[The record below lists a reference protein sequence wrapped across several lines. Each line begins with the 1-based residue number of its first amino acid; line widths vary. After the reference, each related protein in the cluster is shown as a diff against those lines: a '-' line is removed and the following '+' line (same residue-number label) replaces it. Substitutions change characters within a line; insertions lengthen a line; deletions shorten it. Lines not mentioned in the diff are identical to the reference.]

1 MRKVFYFIFLIS
13 FMSYS
18 QQFPVDQLQG
28 MKPRSIGPAGM
39 SGRITAVDVV
49 NTKPEII
56 YAGAASGG
64 VWKSESAGL
73 EWEPIFDKQPIQA
86 IGAITI
92 QQSNPD
98 VIWVGTGEG
107 NPRNSL
113 NGGYGIYKSIDGG
126 KNWQLMGLEKTRNIH
141 RIIIDRDNPNTV
153 YVAAIGSPWGEHP
166 ERGVFKTTDGGKSWE
181 KILFVNNR
189 TGAAELV
196 VDSSNPNKLI
206 ASMWEHQRDPWFF
219 KSGGEG
225 SGIYITYDGGKN
237 WSKKTDED
245 GLPKGNL
252 GRTGLAISASNPKI
266 VYALVE
272 AEKNGLYRSDDGG
285 FKWKKV
291 NDSEDINSRPF
302 YYAEIYVDPLNENR
316 LYSIHTYVTVSID
329 GGKSFE
335 QLMPAYNTDKGVHPD
350 HHAWWIHPT
359 NPNYIIDGN
368 DGGLNI
374 SYDQGKTWRFAENIP
389 VGQFYHVNV
398 DNDFPYNVYGGM
410 QDNGSWYGPAYVLK
424 DQGIRNSYWQEVM
437 FGDGFD
443 VVPDLKDNRYGYA
456 MSQQGSVGRFDKKT
470 GNVKNIKPTHP
481 DPKIKLRFNWNSA
494 IAVDPIDNETI
505 YFGSQFVHQSTNKG
519 HEWTLISPDL
529 TTNNPEKQK
538 QHESGGLTMDATGA
552 ENHCTILAI
561 TPSPIEKGVLWAG
574 TDDGNIQ
581 ISRNGG
587 ETWTNVASNIK
598 GMPKESWV
606 AQIKASAFNGGE
618 AYVVVNNYR
627 QFDFKPY
634 LFRTR
639 DYGKTWENLLD
650 KKEETFG
657 YTLSVVQDLET
668 KNLLFLGTENG
679 LYFSIDEG
687 KNWTKW
693 NDDYPSV
700 PTMDLVIHPTEHD
713 LVIGTFGRSF
723 WIIDD
728 IRPLR
733 EIAKKGVLA
742 ISKNL
747 QLFEPKKA
755 LITEKQQP
763 AGIRFGANATYN
775 GENRGDGAI
784 ISYLF
789 HKPVEIKEDSKAT
802 IKEKSKE
809 KKKNDSLVL
818 NVYNDKNELIRTLKQ
833 KTPEK
838 DGINRLTWRLDEKG
852 VRRPSR
858 SSSQRR
864 GNWEPRGVTVLPG
877 TYKMVL
883 SYGKEKDSTSVS
895 VAFDPRI
902 EISEQTLQAKYQ
914 LLKDV
919 EKHMEQMADISKQ
932 LNESKEI
939 VKQYKKQITD
949 LKDKKHADVL
959 KKHDSISK
967 KLDGFVD
974 ELLGKEDKRQG
985 ITRSPDITIVSGLFT
1000 AYMYINDL
1008 LQEPGLTEK
1017 QLLDNALKAFETYKS
1032 AVNLFYQKDW
1042 PDFKTEVEKLN
1053 LTLFKEAKT
1062 F

>member
-1 MRKVFYFIFLIS
+1 
-13 FMSYS
+13 
-18 QQFPVDQLQG
+18 
-28 MKPRSIGPAGM
+28 
-39 SGRITAVDVV
+39 
-49 NTKPEII
+49 
-56 YAGAASGG
+56 
-64 VWKSESAGL
+64 
-73 EWEPIFDKQPIQA
+73 
-86 IGAITI
+86 
-92 QQSNPD
+92 
-98 VIWVGTGEG
+98 
-107 NPRNSL
+107 
-113 NGGYGIYKSIDGG
+113 
-126 KNWQLMGLEKTRNIH
+126 
-141 RIIIDRDNPNTV
+141 
-153 YVAAIGSPWGEHP
+153 
-166 ERGVFKTTDGGKSWE
+166 
-181 KILFVNNR
+181 
-189 TGAAELV
+189 
-196 VDSSNPNKLI
+196 
-206 ASMWEHQRDPWFF
+206 
-219 KSGGEG
+219 
-225 SGIYITYDGGKN
+225 
-237 WSKKTDED
+237 
-245 GLPKGNL
+245 
-252 GRTGLAISASNPKI
+252 
-266 VYALVE
+266 
-272 AEKNGLYRSDDGG
+272 
-285 FKWKKV
+285 
-291 NDSEDINSRPF
+291 
-302 YYAEIYVDPLNENR
+302 
-316 LYSIHTYVTVSID
+316 
-329 GGKSFE
+329 
-335 QLMPAYNTDKGVHPD
+335 
-350 HHAWWIHPT
+350 
-359 NPNYIIDGN
+359 
-368 DGGLNI
+368 
-374 SYDQGKTWRFAENIP
+374 
-389 VGQFYHVNV
+389 
-398 DNDFPYNVYGGM
+398 
-410 QDNGSWYGPAYVLK
+410 
-424 DQGIRNSYWQEVM
+424 
-437 FGDGFD
+437 
-443 VVPDLKDNRYGYA
+443 
-456 MSQQGSVGRFDKKT
+456 
-470 GNVKNIKPTHP
+470 
-481 DPKIKLRFNWNSA
+481 
-494 IAVDPIDNETI
+494 
-505 YFGSQFVHQSTNKG
+505 
-519 HEWTLISPDL
+519 
-529 TTNNPEKQK
+529 
-538 QHESGGLTMDATGA
+538 
-552 ENHCTILAI
+552 
-561 TPSPIEKGVLWAG
+561 
-574 TDDGNIQ
+574 
-581 ISRNGG
+581 
-587 ETWTNVASNIK
+587 
-598 GMPKESWV
+598 
-606 AQIKASAFNGGE
+606 
-618 AYVVVNNYR
+618 
-627 QFDFKPY
+627 
-634 LFRTR
+634 
-639 DYGKTWENLLD
+639 
-650 KKEETFG
+650 
-657 YTLSVVQDLET
+657 
-668 KNLLFLGTENG
+668 
-679 LYFSIDEG
+679 
-687 KNWTKW
+687 WTKW

-1032 AVNLFYQKDW
+1032 EVNLFYQKDW